1 MDLFILDKLIILFA
15 KKLMSDA
22 VTQFATLTG
31 LWLVSE
37 IVFPK
42 KTKKEQKK

>member
-37 IVFPK
+37 IALP
-42 KTKKEQKK
+42 TKKEQKK